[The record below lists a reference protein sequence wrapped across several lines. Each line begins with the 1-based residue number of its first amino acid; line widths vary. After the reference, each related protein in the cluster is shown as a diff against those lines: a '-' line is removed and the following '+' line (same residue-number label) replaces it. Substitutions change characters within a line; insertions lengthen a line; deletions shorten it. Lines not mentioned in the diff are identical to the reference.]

1 MAKSALLTGLEEPW
15 DHVES
20 DNSYDQ
26 QEARRRSA
34 RDKHPTEKG
43 FEYILNLRRQ
53 SAIAAKRSWRK
64 QINLIHSLLV
74 TQKDIATLTA
84 GCEELEKKM
93 TLFSES
99 HEALE
104 AIIDDEEERKLMYE
118 DFEVISRENN
128 GVLRMISEK
137 IKSQEQE
144 LDSKS
149 STTSGSTKTSKISS
163 RSSRK
168 SSRTPPRNSSLSVR
182 EKRVQLEGD
191 IASLRAT
198 MALAEER
205 QRKELEYRRKMDEVQ
220 RKKMEIKREE
230 ERAKEE
236 LKALE
241 ENFRIKQ
248 ELVQKEAQMIA
259 SIKHE
264 EEDNHILLDEF
275 SSRPPTEIGSRS
287 LLEKFLDDQSASV
300 SEANVAHP
308 NQSPILSTHSP
319 PVCESKGK
327 IMASQA
333 VSHASLNPFSPPF
346 KPIYTLANTSL
357 TNPFQDALTTPT
369 SAGVNGKKPKY
380 MDQSLKLADESP
392 EGQVQSKLLEVVK
405 LLAETQNQTR
415 LPLPEPEIFTGDP
428 LQYPIWVKAF
438 ETLIEGR
445 AIKPSERLHF
455 LGKYVKGEAKEVVE
469 SFLLLDSEDAYD
481 KAKETLK
488 KRFGDPFAVAT
499 TCRKKLE
506 IWPKIQPN
514 DSTGLRKYADFLVQC
529 EKIMEKI
536 GSLRVLNDDH
546 ENRKLAYKLPR
557 WASNRWSRFAF
568 HWKEENETF
577 PPFSEFVKFVVK
589 EADIACDPVLS
600 SPLPNEEDNG
610 RIRNERNKPKR
621 QWLPQRKSHDAST
634 FKTTT
639 TDENKGTDDEKQT
652 PKVIVKSCIFCKT
665 DHDLQPRTKLLRQF
679 HVFSNFCALLPSP
692 LNAKRKPPPHPLLK
706 VGLV

>member
-26 QEARRRSA
+26 QEAQRRSA

-104 AIIDDEEERKLMYE
+104 AIIDDEEERRLMYE

-308 NQSPILSTHSP
+308 NQSPILIHCK
-319 PVCESKGK
+319 VC
-327 IMASQA
+327 
-333 VSHASLNPFSPPF
+333 VC
-346 KPIYTLANTSL
+346 TLFVKDYLLTLSL
-357 TNPFQDALTTPT
+357 T
-369 SAGVNGKKPKY
+369 
-380 MDQSLKLADESP
+380 
-392 EGQVQSKLLEVVK
+392 
-405 LLAETQNQTR
+405 
-415 LPLPEPEIFTGDP
+415 
-428 LQYPIWVKAF
+428 
-438 ETLIEGR
+438 
-445 AIKPSERLHF
+445 
-455 LGKYVKGEAKEVVE
+455 
-469 SFLLLDSEDAYD
+469 
-481 KAKETLK
+481 
-488 KRFGDPFAVAT
+488 
-499 TCRKKLE
+499 
-506 IWPKIQPN
+506 
-514 DSTGLRKYADFLVQC
+514 
-529 EKIMEKI
+529 
-536 GSLRVLNDDH
+536 
-546 ENRKLAYKLPR
+546 
-557 WASNRWSRFAF
+557 
-568 HWKEENETF
+568 
-577 PPFSEFVKFVVK
+577 
-589 EADIACDPVLS
+589 
-600 SPLPNEEDNG
+600 
-610 RIRNERNKPKR
+610 
-621 QWLPQRKSHDAST
+621 
-634 FKTTT
+634 
-639 TDENKGTDDEKQT
+639 
-652 PKVIVKSCIFCKT
+652 
-665 DHDLQPRTKLLRQF
+665 
-679 HVFSNFCALLPSP
+679 
-692 LNAKRKPPPHPLLK
+692 
-706 VGLV
+706 